1 LIPLENVQARERRHA
16 IVRLLLI
23 AVGLG
28 LVYAAIPLQNNI
40 WWLGLVVGAV
50 ALVAIVP
57 VTVRRV
63 AAIESSSQPIF
74 VAAEAI
80 IIVVAMLVFA
90 FSSAYLAIDRNG
102 GQFVGLDTK
111 VDAVYFTVTTLA
123 TVGYGDIYAA
133 GDFAR
138 MAVTV
143 QMILDLSLIAASVRL
158 IIGAARRRTHAAGA

>member
-16 IVRLLLI
+16 LVRLGLI
-23 AVGLG
+23 TVGLG
-28 LVYAAIPLQNNI
+28 LVYFAIPLQSDN
-40 WWLGLVVGAV
+40 WWLGLVVGTV

-63 AAIESSSQPIF
+63 AAIESSSQP
-74 VAAEAI
+74 VVAAAEAI

-90 FSSAYLAIDRNG
+90 FSAVYLAIDRNG

-123 TVGYGDIYAA
+123 TVGYGDIHAA
-133 GDFAR
+133 GDVAR
-138 MAVTV
+138 ITVTA
-143 QMILDLSLIAASVRL
+143 QMVLDLSLIAASVRL
-158 IIGAARRRTHAAGA
+158 IIGAARRRTNAGGS